1 MEREYSIQNESL
13 ELNNRQKFDEDKM
26 TEECGVFGIYEPG
39 EGYDAANLSYLGLH
53 ALQHRGQE
61 SAGICVNKEG
71 KLDLFK
77 DMGFVN
83 NVFDDQILDSLEGD
97 MAIGHVRYST
107 TGSSKSV
114 NAQPLLTNS
123 IKGELALAHNGNLV
137 NGQHLRDKLEGLGSI
152 FHSDLDTEVIAH
164 LVSRSLKNEMI
175 EALKQSLSQLKGAFS
190 LVALTSESLVAIRDP
205 HGFRPLSLGKIGDG
219 YVVASESCAFDVIGA
234 EYIRD
239 IEPGEMIVINEE
251 GIESFRYTEKKP
263 HKFCVFEFIYFARPD
278 SVIGGEN
285 VHHARRKLGRQLARE
300 SEVEADLIVPVPSS
314 GISAALGYAEESGI
328 PYERGILRNK
338 YVGRTFI
345 QPTQRIRDLKVRL
358 KLNPI
363 KNIISGK
370 RVVLIDDSIV
380 RGTTSKQIIRM
391 MREAGAKEVHMAIS
405 SPPVTDPCYYGLD
418 TSRRKELIAAKKS
431 VEEICDHIGADSL
444 NYLSLE
450 GLLNTIEADDYGFCT
465 ACFDGKSP
473 LERKKNGGNI

>member
-1 MEREYSIQNESL
+1 MAGKYCIQDGR
-13 ELNNRQKFDEDKM
+13 LNGDIDNDKM
-26 TEECGVFGIYEPG
+26 SEECGVFGVYKPG
-39 EGYDAANLSYLGLH
+39 KGYDPANLSYLGLH

-61 SAGICVNKEG
+61 SAGICVNNKG
-71 KLDLFK
+71 NLDLFK
-77 DMGFVN
+77 DMGVVN
-83 NVFDDQILDSLEGD
+83 NVFDENIIDSLQGE

-107 TGSSKSV
+107 TGSSKLV

-137 NGQHLRDKLEGLGSI
+137 NGEKLKSKLEGLGSI
-152 FHSDLDTEVIAH
+152 FHSTLDTEVIAH
-164 LVSRSLKNEMI
+164 LVSRSLKNDII
-175 EALKQSLSQLKGAFS
+175 EAFKDSLHQLRGAFS
-190 LVALTSESLVAIRDP
+190 MVALTSDSLIAVRDP
-205 HGFRPLSLGKIGDG
+205 RGFRPLSLGKIGEG

-234 EYIRD
+234 EHIRD
-239 IEPGEMIVINEE
+239 IEPGEMLVINED
-251 GIESFRYTEKKP
+251 GLNSFRYSEKKD

-285 VHHARRKLGRQLARE
+285 VHKARRKLGRQLARE
-300 SEVEADLIVPVPSS
+300 TDIDADMVIPVPSS
-314 GISAALGYAEESGI
+314 GISAALGYAEESNI
-328 PYERGILRNK
+328 PYEKGILRNK

-345 QPTQRIRDLKVRL
+345 QPTQKIRDLKVRL

-370 RVVLIDDSIV
+370 KFILIDDSIV

-391 MREAGAKEVHMAIS
+391 VKEAGAKEVHMLIS

-418 TSRRKELIAAKKS
+418 TSRRKELIASNNS
-431 VEEICDHIGADSL
+431 VAEICDHIGADSL
-444 NYLSLE
+444 SYLSLE
-450 GLLNTIEADDYGFCT
+450 GLLKSIDADNYGFCT

-473 LERKKNGGNI
+473 LESNRNGGDF